1 MGGLGNGLLM
11 LKRDT
16 QSVAR
21 FLHEFLM
28 VVKMEK
34 PKSQKSFECY
44 TEEIL
49 IFNQFHILVFKS
61 SEIK

>member
-1 MGGLGNGLLM
+1 M
-11 LKRDT
+11 LKRDI

-21 FLHEFLM
+21 FLHDFLM

-34 PKSQKSFECY
+34 RKSQKSFECY

-49 IFNQFHILVFKS
+49 ILNQFHILVFKS